1 MATKSITCN
10 LNCICVNPDC
20 SFGHCISYKERK
32 NFLKIYN
39 ATPNKMFDEP
49 NMELRKKNCTFGQ
62 LCEKESCGYK
72 HRLSFPNREKI
83 IIAYKFNKI
92 CPDNS
97 TTSKKTTIIPKAN
110 DFKTHN
116 SFSALDEIPVE
127 EVEVEQQK
135 PVIIIENTNKNSWA
149 SIVKNEKKKVAI
161 ARDENNVP
169 LNWEDCAD
177 EDFFMEF
184 K

>member
-1 MATKSITCN
+1 MTTKTITCN
-10 LNCICVNPDC
+10 LNCICANPDC
-20 SFGHCISYKERK
+20 LFGHCISYKERK

-39 ATPNKMFDEP
+39 ATPNKNCDEP
-49 NMELRKKNCTFGQ
+49 NMDLRKKNCTFGQ

-72 HRLSFPNREKI
+72 HRLSFQTREKI

-92 CPDNS
+92 CPENS
-97 TTSKKTTIIPKAN
+97 TAAKKTNTFQKEDEVKI
-110 DFKTHN
+110 HN
-116 SFSALDEIPVE
+116 SFSVLDVAAGPPIE
-127 EVEVEQQK
+127 EEPPK
-135 PVIIIENTNKNSWA
+135 IIENTNKNSWA
-149 SIVKNEKKKVAI
+149 SIVRNEIKKPVL
-161 ARDENNVP
+161 RDEYNVP

>member
-1 MATKSITCN
+1 MTTNTITCN
-10 LNCICVNPDC
+10 LNCICLNSDC
-20 SFGHCISYKERK
+20 TYGHCISYKERK
-32 NFLKIYN
+32 NFFKIYN
-39 ATPNKMFDEP
+39 ATPNKNLDEP
-49 NMELRKKNCTFGQ
+49 NMDLRKKNCTFGQ

-72 HRLSFPNREKI
+72 HRLSFKNREKM

-97 TTSKKTTIIPKAN
+97 TTAKKTNSFQKEDEVQI
-110 DFKTHN
+110 HN
-116 SFSALDEIPVE
+116 SFSALDDEIQIE
-127 EVEVEQQK
+127 EHLPQ
-135 PVIIIENTNKNSWA
+135 PVIIEIINKNSWA
-149 SIVKNEKKKVAI
+149 SIVRNEVKKTPI
-161 ARDENNVP
+161 PRDEDNVP

>member
-1 MATKSITCN
+1 MTSPAITCK
-10 LNCICVNPDC
+10 LNCICANPDC
-20 SFGHCISYKERK
+20 TFAHCISYKERK

-39 ATPNKMFDEP
+39 ATSNKIYDEP
-49 NMELRKKNCTFGQ
+49 NMDLRKKNCTFGQ

-72 HRLSFPNREKI
+72 HRLSFSTRKKV

-92 CPDNS
+92 CSNNS
-97 TTSKKTTIIPKAN
+97 TITKMMNLVHKEEEVKTQNT
-110 DFKTHN
+110 
-116 SFSALDEIPVE
+116 FSVLDELPVE
-127 EVEVEQQK
+127 EQQQPK
-135 PVIIIENTNKNSWA
+135 IIEPINKNSWA
-149 SIVKNEKKKVAI
+149 SIVRNEIKKSI
-161 ARDENNVP
+161 PRDENNVP

>member
-1 MATKSITCN
+1 MSKIITCN
-10 LNCICVNPDC
+10 LNCICTNPDC
-20 SFGHCISYKERK
+20 TFAHCISYKDRK

-39 ATPNKMFDEP
+39 ATPNKNCDEP
-49 NMELRKKNCTFGQ
+49 NMDLRKKNCTFGQ

-72 HRLSFPNREKI
+72 HRLSFSTREKI

-97 TTSKKTTIIPKAN
+97 TTAKKINLVHKE
-110 DFKTHN
+110 DEVKTQN
-116 SFSALDEIPVE
+116 PFSVLDEIHIE
-127 EVEVEQQK
+127 EQQQPAK
-135 PVIIIENTNKNSWA
+135 IIENTNKNSWA
-149 SIVKNEKKKVAI
+149 SIVRNEIKKPI
-161 ARDENNVP
+161 PRDENNVP